1 MVQELISLGRHC
13 PPVRPESLLHQPRNL
28 LLVLLK
34 ASVPSHRLAAPG
46 RWPGPARGD
55 VGPPWLLPAR
65 PVEGP
70 PTACEALRPGRLG
83 HGLSLSHARELQGHR
98 ARESGSH
105 RLCQD
110 PVSAARRDNG
120 SSQSGS
126 PSLSW
131 ADDVCLSLP
140 CDAQVLGTEPGRRE
154 PSREA
159 SCRPCGSEVGQEDAW
174 MWRASPHVLE
184 HEPQAVTT
192 TPCCRATLCVPSPS
206 VTPGLWAVLL
216 KRPSLP

>member
-1 MVQELISLGRHC
+1 MVATAPQGDQRACSINRGTCFWSCSKLRCLRTDWLHLEGGLGQ
-13 PPVRPESLLHQPRNL
+13 PEAM
-28 LLVLLK
+28 LVHTGF
-34 ASVPSHRLAAPG
+34 SRCG
-46 RWPGPARGD
+46 QWRG
-55 VGPPWLLPAR
+55 A
-65 PVEGP
+65 

-83 HGLSLSHARELQGHR
+83 HGLSPSRARGLQSRR

-126 PSLSW
+126 SSLSW

-159 SCRPCGSEVGQEDAW
+159 SCRPCGSEVWQEDAW
-174 MWRASPHVLE
+174 RWRASPHVLE

-192 TPCCRATLCVPSPS
+192 TPLPCHSLRSVPFCYPRSLGPS
-206 VTPGLWAVLL
+206 C
-216 KRPSLP
+216 